1 MAEAAVGNA
10 PQSGLSSPSGV
21 GLLFRNGFCL
31 SGKANLHPLAFY
43 TINVTSPSGHGFC
56 VIGSRILRMG
66 EGKKARRT
74 RVSRSLPSD
83 YLSVRTKLTTVVS
96 FLPTVTFFSQV
107 FGSEKTGR

>member
-43 TINVTSPSGHGFC
+43 TINVTSPWGFVGRENRKAVAPHPSKPAKGVVATVLRAEPELANPASRANSQGVGQPASG
-56 VIGSRILRMG
+56 R
-66 EGKKARRT
+66 
-74 RVSRSLPSD
+74 
-83 YLSVRTKLTTVVS
+83 
-96 FLPTVTFFSQV
+96 
-107 FGSEKTGR
+107 